1 MLKKT
6 IKFIHTLRVFL
17 LVFIVIAFFTV
28 LGINPVDISK
38 FVGSKIGRAVG
49 MSISV
54 PENPFNK
61 LALQLKEREIE
72 LDARERDLAGKEL
85 ALNNIFG
92 KQFNFTILAL
102 SIGIGILFILVVFNY
117 YLDYRRKKKK
127 M

>member
-6 IKFIHTLRVFL
+6 IKFIHTLRIFL

-28 LGINPVDISK
+28 LGINPVNVSK

-49 MSISV
+49 MSVSI

-61 LALQLKEREIE
+61 LALQLKEKEAE
-72 LDARERDLAGKEL
+72 LDARERNLAGKEL
-85 ALNNIFG
+85 ALNSTSG
-92 KQFNFTILAL
+92 KQSNFIILAL